1 MSAPGYRRDIG
12 LFSATMLVAGS
23 MIGSGIFLVSAEIMR
38 TGRTPGFLML
48 SWALAGLLSI
58 SGALSFAELGSVHAK
73 AGGYYVYLREAFGP
87 LAGFLCGWTSFLVI
101 ECGSIAAVA
110 VGFGRYLGT
119 FFPAVNDATWWVG
132 PFNMAAWHPFP
143 AFAPGFALGPYALG
157 LTPARAAGI
166 ALILVF
172 MGIHAHGVK
181 LGAWVQNAF
190 SMAKLLALGA
200 LIVLG
205 LVLRPHAAPTMA
217 PLPAEP
223 DSLPLLAAL
232 LVAQVGC
239 LFSGDGWQYLAMV
252 GGEIR
257 EPRRTLPRAM
267 ALGTSLVFVLY
278 LLANVGYLKVLGP
291 AGIAHAPGDRVA
303 STALGALLGGHA
315 ELLMAGAILMSMV
328 GWMNGGTLTSA
339 RVYQAMADDGLFF
352 RGASKLN
359 DHGVPM
365 ASMRIMAAWACVL
378 TLTGSYSQ
386 LLDYIIFSALLFY
399 AATAAGSLVLR
410 RKTAATEGYRA
421 PTILTLIYVVG
432 SGAILLSLLRHRP
445 SFSLPGLVLVLLGIP
460 AYRLLRRG
468 GPVVA

>member
-1 MSAPGYRRDIG
+1 MSAPGYRREIG

-23 MIGSGIFLVSAEIMR
+23 MIGSGIFLVSAEIVR

-58 SGALSFAELGSVHAK
+58 SGALSFAELGSVHPK
-73 AGGYYVYLREAFGP
+73 AGGYYIYLREAFGP
-87 LAGFLCGWTSFLVI
+87 MAGFLCGWTSFLVI

-119 FFPAVNDATWWVG
+119 FFPAVNDVTWWIG
-132 PFNMAAWHPFP
+132 PARVAEWHPFP
-143 AFAPGFALGPYALG
+143 LAAPQFALGPYQLG

-181 LGAWVQNAF
+181 LGAWVQNVF
-190 SMAKLLALGA
+190 SMAKLVALGA
-200 LIVLG
+200 LILLG
-205 LVLRPHAAPTMA
+205 LLLKPQVAPAMA
-217 PLPAEP
+217 PLVAEAG
-223 DSLPLLAAL
+223 SLPFLTAL

-239 LFSGDGWQYLAMV
+239 MFSGDGWQYLAMV
-252 GGEIR
+252 GGEIK

-267 ALGTSLVFVLY
+267 FLGTSLVFGLY
-278 LLANVGYLKVLGP
+278 LLANLGYLRVLGP

-303 STALGALLGGHA
+303 STTLLALLGGGA
-315 ELLMAGAILMSMV
+315 EWMMAGAILMSMV
-328 GWMNGGTLTSA
+328 GWMNGGTLTSS
-339 RVYQAMADDGLFF
+339 RVYQAMAQDGLFF
-352 RGASKLN
+352 RGAAKLN

-365 ASMRIMAAWACVL
+365 GSMRIMAIWACIL

-410 RKTAATEGYRA
+410 GRTAAEGAYRA
-421 PTILTLIYVVG
+421 PTILTVFYVLG
-432 SGAILLSLLRHRP
+432 SAAILVSLLIFRP

-460 AYRLLRRG
+460 AYLLLRRG
-468 GPVVA
+468 SGVVA

>member
-1 MSAPGYRRDIG
+1 MSASGYRRDIG

-23 MIGSGIFLVSAEIMR
+23 MIGSGIFLVSAEIIR
-38 TGRTPGFLML
+38 TGRTPGFLIL

-87 LAGFLCGWTSFLVI
+87 MAGFLCGWTSFLVI

-119 FFPAVNDATWWVG
+119 FVPAVNDTIWWVG
-132 PFNMAAWHPFP
+132 PLRVAAWHPFP
-143 AFAPGFALGPYALG
+143 HGAPDFALGPYELG
-157 LTPARAAGI
+157 LTPARGAGI
-166 ALILVF
+166 ALILLF

-181 LGAWVQNAF
+181 LGAWVQNVF
-190 SMAKLLALGA
+190 SVAKIAALVT

-205 LVLRPHAAPTMA
+205 LVLKPHAAPSMA
-217 PLPAEP
+217 PLAAEP
-223 DSLPLLAAL
+223 GSLPLLAAL

-267 ALGTSLVFVLY
+267 FLGTTLVFGLY
-278 LLANVGYLKVLGP
+278 LLANLGYLKVLGP

-303 STALGALLGGHA
+303 STALGVLLGGGA
-315 ELLMAGAILMSMV
+315 EWLMAGAILMSMV

-339 RVYQAMADDGLFF
+339 RVYQAMAEDGLFF
-352 RGASKLN
+352 KGAANLN
-359 DHGVPM
+359 AHGVPM
-365 ASMRIMAAWACVL
+365 GAMRIMATWACIL

-410 RKTAATEGYRA
+410 RKAARSEGYRA
-421 PTILTLIYVVG
+421 PTILTVTYVAG
-432 SGAILLSLLRHRP
+432 SAAILVSLLLHRP

-460 AYRLLRRG
+460 AYRLLRRT

>member
-38 TGRTPGFLML
+38 TGHTSGFLML

-119 FFPAVNDATWWVG
+119 FVPAVNDTVWWVG
-132 PFNMAAWHPFP
+132 PLRMTAWHPFP
-143 AFAPGFALGPYALG
+143 QGAPDFALGPYELG

-166 ALILVF
+166 ALILLF

-181 LGAWVQNAF
+181 LGAWVQNIF
-190 SMAKLLALGA
+190 SMGKLVALGA

-205 LVLRPHAAPTMA
+205 LTLKPHVAPSMA
-217 PLPAEP
+217 PVVAEAG
-223 DSLPLLAAL
+223 SLPFLVAL

-252 GGEIR
+252 GGEIK

-267 ALGTSLVFVLY
+267 FLGTALVFGLY
-278 LLANVGYLKVLGP
+278 LLANLGYLRVLGP

-303 STALGALLGGHA
+303 STALGALLGGSA

-339 RVYQAMADDGLFF
+339 RVYQAMAEDSLFF
-352 RGASKLN
+352 QGAAKLN

-365 ASMRIMAAWACVL
+365 SSMRIMAAWACVL

-410 RKTAATEGYRA
+410 RKATATEGYRA
-421 PTILTLIYVVG
+421 PTLLTLIYVAG
-432 SGAILLSLLRHRP
+432 SGAILISLLIHRP
-445 SFSLPGLVLVLLGIP
+445 SFSIPGLVLVLLGIP
-460 AYRLLRRG
+460 AYLLQRRRV
-468 GPVVA
+468 VVA

>member
-23 MIGSGIFLVSAEIMR
+23 MIGSGIFLVSAEILR

-48 SWALAGLLSI
+48 SWALAGLLSV

-110 VGFGRYLGT
+110 VGFGRYLGS
-119 FFPAVNDATWWVG
+119 FVPAVNDTTWWIG
-132 PFNMAAWHPFP
+132 PARVAEWHPFP
-143 AFAPGFALGPYALG
+143 QWAPQFALGPYELG

-166 ALILVF
+166 ALILLF

-181 LGAWVQNAF
+181 LGAWVQNVF
-190 SMAKLLALGA
+190 SLGKIAALGA
-200 LIVLG
+200 LILLG
-205 LVLRPHAAPTMA
+205 LALKPAVAPSMA
-217 PLPAEP
+217 PLAAEAG
-223 DSLPLLAAL
+223 SLPFLVAL

-267 ALGTSLVFVLY
+267 LLGTLLVFGLY
-278 LLANVGYLKVLGP
+278 LLANLGYLRVLGP

-303 STALGALLGGHA
+303 STALGALLGGRA
-315 ELLMAGAILMSMV
+315 ERLMAGAILMSMV

-339 RVYQAMADDGLFF
+339 RVYQAMAEDGLFF
-352 RGASKLN
+352 QGARKLN

-378 TLTGSYSQ
+378 TLTGAYSQ
-386 LLDYIIFSALLFY
+386 LLEYVIFSALLFY

-410 RKTAATEGYRA
+410 RKAAGGEGYRA
-421 PTILTLIYVVG
+421 PTLLTLFYVGG
-432 SGAILLSLLRHRP
+432 SGAILCSLLIHRP

-468 GPVVA
+468 SAVVA